1 MAPVDPPHRPTPSLV
16 ILLSGMVHARG
27 ETESETGR
35 GNRTNWGF
43 FLFLILFNQY
53 FNTNKKVFA

>member
-1 MAPVDPPHRPTPSLV
+1 
-16 ILLSGMVHARG
+16 MVHARG

-43 FLFLILFNQY
+43 FFIFNP
-53 FNTNKKVFA
+53 F